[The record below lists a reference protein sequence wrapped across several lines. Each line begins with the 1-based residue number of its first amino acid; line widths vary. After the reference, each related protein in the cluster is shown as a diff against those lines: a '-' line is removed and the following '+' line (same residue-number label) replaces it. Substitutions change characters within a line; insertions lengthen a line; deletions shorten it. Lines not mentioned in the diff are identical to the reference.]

1 MLLFYLQVIPEPI
14 DLLQIQSNIKAEKYQ
29 NEEQFVND
37 LKLMFENCRKFNEE
51 NSVIYK
57 DANNLE
63 KVLNDKLKE
72 LGPLHEGSTPKK
84 PGMKTYKPRRKL
96 NPTDAKLKQLYET
109 IKECRDAKG
118 RQLSLVF
125 TKLPSKTDYPDYYEV
140 IKKPM
145 DMDKI
150 GSKLKLGQYENLD
163 DLVADLILMLDNAC
177 KFNEPDSQIYKVKLN
192 LIFFFMI

>member
-1 MLLFYLQVIPEPI
+1 
-14 DLLQIQSNIKAEKYQ
+14 
-29 NEEQFVND
+29 
-37 LKLMFENCRKFNEE
+37 MFENCRKFNEE

-72 LGPLHEGSTPKK
+72 LGPLHDGSGTPKK
-84 PGMKTYKPRRKL
+84 TTVKTYKPRRKL
-96 NPTDAKLKQLYET
+96 NPMELKLKSLYET
-109 IKECRDAKG
+109 IKEFRDAKG

-125 TKLPSKTDYPDYYEV
+125 TKLPSRTDYPDYYEV

-177 KFNEPDSQIYKVKLN
+177 KFNEPDSQIYKVRI
-192 LIFFFMI
+192 IFFCFGQDGKN